1 MTRGRLLRRFEKAQD
16 ALLSALVKG
25 PSALSDFQKMWL
37 RLSAD
42 YDQEL
47 HLNCVDDEVSTMA
60 HATALIVSTLS
71 GSFLKIDNAT
81 TDLRSSLIKRLEE
94 TLDSV
99 DRSDDTTNNSSSPF
113 PSVPLNQAALSW
125 LIHNLHNPYPSPSIK
140 EQIARSSQ
148 TSVQAVTSWFHN
160 TREQIGWTTLAEHYF
175 NGSRSAMVDA
185 ARQAFI
191 EPDPTRLLPH
201 NIEHAF
207 LVVQQNAQR
216 LSTDAYAVPQGSDRV
231 QTGGPQ
237 NVPSL
242 PSSPRALQ
250 LLEWDSSAE
259 EEEDMTPPPPIA
271 GCKRRAEVEP
281 ETDGPFQASIA
292 SGLRSIKRRR
302 TDEYASI
309 SSTLKSTRV
318 SQSQPSSRTSIPNPM
333 LAASEVT
340 LTTSPFPIT
349 SSMAVPDLSPTLIP
363 VPTTSRKRRLSD
375 ARDDITPKR
384 PRNSH
389 SGPRMQAVSDPLP
402 QSTIQIVP
410 ESALFDSWHQS
421 SYITALEASKGKTFY
436 SPSLTT
442 TALNTPLLDVSCEVL
457 PVVSPNLCIPLQY
470 VDLSDEAFQAM
481 LASGCDMSSEFIT
494 VDQGVVEMLPSL
506 DDLFPPSS
514 SDPSNSLLEQQNHA
528 VNSGSKP
535 AGTFQTQV
543 YNPNDQLL
551 HMSPSLS
558 YHVPLLLDEIS
569 FLPHP
574 SGIFSRDIAICDV
587 VNVENTCSW
596 ELDDWTTSL
605 FEDSL
610 SCKIMFTYLWSRR

>member
-1 MTRGRLLRRFEKAQD
+1 MTRDGLVRRLEKAQD
-16 ALLSALVKG
+16 ALLSALVEG
-25 PSALSDFQKMWL
+25 PSALHDFQKMWL

-47 HLNCVDDEVSTMA
+47 HLNRVDDDLSSMA

-71 GSFLKIDNAT
+71 GSFLKIENAT

-99 DRSDDTTNNSSSPF
+99 DRSDDTANDSSLPF
-113 PSVPLNQAALSW
+113 SSVPLNQGAHSW
-125 LIHNLHNPYPSPSIK
+125 LIHNLHNPYPSPSVK
-140 EQIARSSQ
+140 EQIAWSSE
-148 TSVQAVTSWFHN
+148 TSIQAVTSWFRN
-160 TREQIGWTTLAEHYF
+160 AREQIGWTTLAEHHF
-175 NGSRSAMVDA
+175 SGSRSAMVDA
-185 ARQAFI
+185 ARRAFV
-191 EPDPTRLLPH
+191 EPDPTRSLPH

-207 LVVQQNAQR
+207 LVIQQNAKR
-216 LSTDAYAVPQGSDRV
+216 LSTDEYVAPQGSDRV

-250 LLEWDSSAE
+250 LLEWDSGAE

-281 ETDGPFQASIA
+281 ETDEPSQASIA
-292 SGLRSIKRRR
+292 SSIRSMKRRR
-302 TDEYASI
+302 FDEDI
-309 SSTLKSTRV
+309 PLSSTSKSTRA
-318 SQSQPSSRTSIPNPM
+318 SHSQPSSRTSIPNPK

-340 LTTSPFPIT
+340 LTTSPLPIT
-349 SSMAVPDLSPTLIP
+349 SSMAVPGPPPALILI
-363 VPTTSRKRRLSD
+363 PTTSRKRRLSD

-389 SGPRMQAVSDPLP
+389 SGPRMQAVSDPLL
-402 QSTIQIVP
+402 QSTIQSVP
-410 ESALFDSWHQS
+410 ESVLFDSWHQS
-421 SYITALEASKGKTFY
+421 SHVTPLEASKDKTSY
-436 SPSLTT
+436 SPSPTT
-442 TALNTPLLDVSCEVL
+442 TALNTPLLDVSCEAL
-457 PVVSPNLCIPLQY
+457 PVVSPDFCIPLQY

-481 LASGCDMSSEFIT
+481 LASGCDMSSDLNF
-494 VDQGVVEMLPSL
+494 VDQGVVEMLSSL

-514 SDPSNSLLEQQNHA
+514 SDLSNSL
-528 VNSGSKP
+528 P
-535 AGTFQTQV
+535 AGTFRTKI

-551 HMSPSLS
+551 HMPPSLS
-558 YHVPLLLDEIS
+558 YYAPLPLNEIT
-569 FLPHP
+569 FLHHP
-574 SGIFSRDIAICDV
+574 SGISYRNIDICDV
-587 VNVENTCSW
+587 GNVETIRSW
-596 ELDDWTTSL
+596 EPGDWTTSP